1 MVRATQAQVLRQA
14 VFILINC
21 ARQNVR
27 LSVMN
32 RTRPA
37 NDAKFWRVAAICL
50 LLSVLVASVQAQVAV
65 TVELGKNRFLPR
77 ESLLAKIK
85 IVNFSGQ
92 TLVFGED
99 DHWLQF
105 QIQAEDGEEIAPIAE
120 PPPV

>member
-1 MVRATQAQVLRQA
+1 
-14 VFILINC
+14 LINF
-21 ARQNVR
+21 ARQSVR

-32 RTRPA
+32 LIRSA
-37 NDAKFWRVAAICL
+37 NVTKFWRVAVICL
-50 LLSVLVASVQAQVAV
+50 LFSVLAASLQAQVDV

-77 ESLLAKIK
+77 ESLLAKLK

-92 TLVFGED
+92 TLLFGED

-105 QIQAEDGEEIAPIAE
+105 QIQAEDGEEIVPITD